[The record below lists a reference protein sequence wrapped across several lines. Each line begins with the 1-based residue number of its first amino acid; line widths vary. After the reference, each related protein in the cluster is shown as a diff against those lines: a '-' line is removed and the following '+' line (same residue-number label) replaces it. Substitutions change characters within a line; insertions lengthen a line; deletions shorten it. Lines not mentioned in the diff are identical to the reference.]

1 MSQGKKAWDP
11 ENGVIVFLERNDNDS
26 FSFKISDE
34 YGTKWHVY
42 QHPKNKEYFV
52 IERNEIESFWVTEA
66 KQFRYADF
74 GARNLSELYQ
84 EFLRNP
90 EKLIRKLAKLKKYVI
105 EVKTDDKKVEIN
117 SHVSNDEDEEDNVN
131 VEEWWDIYGPCN
143 HGLDSRDWTLVVE
156 KYDNGFRFYL
166 EDEPCKLSWFVEQ
179 YPQNPEQLILTFEK
193 NGKEIVSV
201 SRNYDYY
208 SVDREIN
215 NLWDLYKMLVEDP
228 SRYFYF
234 ITALDAPIEHVK
246 ILAFVKRI
254 QEQQQQ
260 AGQEAG
266 GSA

>member
-1 MSQGKKAWDP
+1 M
-11 ENGVIVFLERNDNDS
+11 
-26 FSFKISDE
+26 
-34 YGTKWHVY
+34 
-42 QHPKNKEYFV
+42 
-52 IERNEIESFWVTEA
+52 
-66 KQFRYADF
+66 
-74 GARNLSELYQ
+74 
-84 EFLRNP
+84 
-90 EKLIRKLAKLKKYVI
+90 
-105 EVKTDDKKVEIN
+105 
-117 SHVSNDEDEEDNVN
+117 
-131 VEEWWDIYGPCN
+131 
-143 HGLDSRDWTLVVE
+143 GLDSILRMSLVSCP
-156 KYDNGFRFYL
+156 GL
-166 EDEPCKLSWFVEQ
+166 IEQ

-215 NLWDLYKMLVEDP
+215 NLWDLYKMLIEDP